1 MENFISYSQNQGVI
15 TKIPEYDRYF
25 TVEFYGGEPLLHW
38 NLIKKIII
46 YFTEKFDLLKTKT
59 FRFSLVTNGLGLTK
73 EIVEFINSYDIDFSF
88 SYDAPYPFAV
98 RGYVSD
104 TICSLVNKVKNL
116 TILCGGC
123 AYNCDPILAHR
134 CLMVKFPEARYV
146 IRTEVLRTFP
156 EMESDIDNYSVDKL
170 RNSVRKLLISAKLKD
185 EFAFDYV
192 NQIFHFLLHPE
203 DNYFH
208 TNKGVGA
215 CVSGFRELSVR
226 TDGVIAFCYNSGEVL
241 GNLSSDTL
249 DSIHKK
255 AVKIWQE
262 AYDVKCIDCEVR
274 NLCHWGCM
282 IALRDK
288 ENHMITC
295 EKYRKIFFKIL
306 KFFFKF

>member
-1 MENFISYSQNQGVI
+1 MN
-15 TKIPEYDRYF
+15 KI
-25 TVEFYGGEPLLHW
+25 
-38 NLIKKIII
+38 
-46 YFTEKFDLLKTKT
+46 
-59 FRFSLVTNGLGLTK
+59 
-73 EIVEFINSYDIDFSF
+73 
-88 SYDAPYPFAV
+88 
-98 RGYVSD
+98 
-104 TICSLVNKVKNL
+104 KNL

-146 IRTEVLRTFP
+146 IRTEVLRTFS
-156 EMESDIDNYSVDKL
+156 EMESDIDRYSVDKL

-185 EFAFDYV
+185 KFAFDYV

-208 TNKGVGA
+208 TNKGVGV

-226 TDGVIAFCYNSGEVL
+226 TDGIIAFCYNSGEIL

-249 DSIHKK
+249 DSIYKK

-295 EKYRKIFFKIL
+295 ERYRKIFFRI
-306 KFFFKF
+306 FKEEIGLLINPLSKKDYDWFIEQEYIMDKQVQAFIMEGKRYEREHTGLPSMLFA